1 MNPALPIDLRS
12 DTVTRPTA
20 AMREAMARAEVGDDQ
35 YGEDPTTN
43 RLQLEMAAMLGKEA
57 ALWLPSGTMANQVAV
72 MTLARP
78 GDEVITAREAH
89 AGWHEVGAA
98 AANAGVQI
106 VEVGSGGVFTREMFD
121 AAIKPAG
128 LPVFPTTTVV
138 EIENTH
144 NRAGGVVF
152 PQDEVVRI
160 CTLARERGIASF
172 LDGARLWNA
181 AVASGRSEAELAA
194 PFDLVSVAFSKGL
207 GAPGGSLLAGPRD
220 LIQRANRHR
229 RRLGGAMRQ
238 VGIFA
243 AAALH
248 GVAHHRAG
256 WPKTMP
262 THDGWRRAWPP
273 APPSTSTWPRCR
285 PTSSSSTC
293 CPARRMR
300 PAWWRGRA
308 RWACWLR
315 PSAHARCA
323 RSRTSMCLHSSAA
336 TRPSACCT
344 CCSDVHCAGA
354 ASIAGIGEPC
364 TVMRCISRRWPW

>member
-1 MNPALPIDLRS
+1 MSQSMPIDLRS

-43 RLQLEMAAMLGKEA
+43 RLQEEMAALLGKPA

-106 VEVGSGGVFTREMFD
+106 VEVGAGGVFTREQVE

-128 LPVFPTTTVV
+128 LPVFPATTVV

-152 PQDEVVRI
+152 PQDEAVRI
-160 CTLARERGIASF
+160 CAFARERGIASF

-181 AVASGRSEAELAA
+181 AVASGRSESELAA

-207 GAPGGSLLAGPRD
+207 GAPAGSLLAGPQEV
-220 LIQRANRHR
+220 IQRATRHR

-238 VGIFA
+238 VGILA

-248 GVAHHRAG
+248 GVQHHRARLADDHANALRLATRLAACG
-256 WPKTMP
+256 AVQLDLASVQTNIIVFHLRADAPDAATVVALARAQGVLLGAFGP
-262 THDGWRRAWPP
+262 RTVRAVTHLDV
-273 APPSTSTWPRCR
+273 
-285 PTSSSSTC
+285 
-293 CPARRMR
+293 
-300 PAWWRGRA
+300 
-308 RWACWLR
+308 
-315 PSAHARCA
+315 
-323 RSRTSMCLHSSAA
+323 SAA
-336 TRPSACCT
+336 QCDEAAQRL
-344 CCSDVHCAGA
+344 CALLA
-354 ASIAGIGEPC
+354 
-364 TVMRCISRRWPW
+364 

>member
-1 MNPALPIDLRS
+1 MSLPIDLRS
-12 DTVTRPTA
+12 DTVTRPTQ
-20 AMREAMARAEVGDDQ
+20 AMREAMARADVGDDQ

-43 RLQLEMAAMLGKEA
+43 RLQEQMAALLGKEA
-57 ALWLPSGTMANQVAV
+57 ALWMPSGTMANQVALLV
-72 MTLARP
+72 LARA
-78 GDEVITAREAH
+78 GDEVVTAGEAH
-89 AGWHEVGAA
+89 AGWHEAGGA

-106 VEVGSGGVFTREMFD
+106 VEVGERGVFTCEQFE

-128 LPVFPTTTVV
+128 LPVFPATTVV

-160 CTLARERGIASF
+160 CALARQRGVASF

-181 AVASGRSEAELAA
+181 AVASGRSEGELAQ

-207 GAPGGSLLAGPRD
+207 GAPGGSLLAGSRE

-248 GVAHHRAG
+248 GFEFHRERLAG
-256 WPKTMP
+256 D
-262 THDGWRRAWPP
+262 HAN
-273 APPSTSTWPRCR
+273 
-285 PTSSSSTC
+285 
-293 CPARRMR
+293 ARRLAER
-300 PAWWRGRA
+300 LAACPGVQLDLASVQTNIVVFHLAPGAPDAATVVAQARA
-308 RWACWLR
+308 RGVLLNAFGPRTVRAVTHLDV
-315 PSAHARCA
+315 SAQQCEE
-323 RSRTSMCLHSSAA
+323 AA
-336 TRPSACCT
+336 AQL
-344 CCSDVHCAGA
+344 AGLL
-354 ASIAGIGEPC
+354 AG
-364 TVMRCISRRWPW
+364 